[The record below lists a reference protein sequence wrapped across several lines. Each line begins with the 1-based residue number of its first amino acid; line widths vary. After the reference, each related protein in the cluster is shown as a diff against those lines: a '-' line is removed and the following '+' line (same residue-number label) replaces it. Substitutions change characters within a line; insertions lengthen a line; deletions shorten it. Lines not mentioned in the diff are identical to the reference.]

1 MLTSANALV
10 LSALLPLFVGMVP
23 TDPLPKGPDF
33 EGDVACH
40 GSSCSAFAGSGQ
52 HSGGSSD
59 GAPRP
64 DSGATAV
71 LSAEDPCVEMDQAEP
86 GWTCVASTRSGP
98 GGGET
103 VSPREAA
110 EQARASMSLPSPAL
124 ASSPA
129 EDTIVHFPV
138 WLWVDG
144 ADWEPVS
151 ATASVSAGSVTVTAV
166 PQQLRWDMGDGTV
179 LYCDGPGTVFDPAR
193 HDSQKPS
200 PDCGHAYTRTSRNQ
214 PDSRFPVAATV
225 SWTVE
230 WTTSAGGGGTLD
242 PLTTSAS
249 DSVRVREVHALV
261 TDG

>member
-1 MLTSANALV
+1 MLIPTTILAAAVLPAVTVVSPMLPPPSEIDFKGNA
-10 LSALLPLFVGMVP
+10 SCEASG
-23 TDPLPKGPDF
+23 
-33 EGDVACH
+33 
-40 GSSCSAFAGSGQ
+40 CSAFAESGQ
-52 HSGGSSD
+52 HSGGSSG

-64 DSGATAV
+64 DDGGTAT
-71 LSAEDPCVEMDQAEP
+71 LSAEDPCVEMDRAEP

-98 GGGET
+98 GGGGET

-110 EQARASMSLPSPAL
+110 EQARASMSLPAPTL

-129 EDTIVHFPV
+129 EDSVVHFPV

-179 LYCDGPGTVFDPAR
+179 LYCDGPGTAFDPAR
-193 HDSQKPS
+193 HDAETPS

-214 PDSRFPVAATV
+214 PDNRFPVAATV

>member
-1 MLTSANALV
+1 VLIAKSAFGVIALSMAAMSPTV
-10 LSALLPLFVGMVP
+10 LSQG
-23 TDPLPKGPDF
+23 DPDF
-33 EGDVACH
+33 RGTAICGEG
-40 GSSCSAFAGSGQ
+40 GCSAFAGSEQ
-52 HSGGSSD
+52 HSGGSSG

-64 DSGATAV
+64 DDGGTV
-71 LSAEDPCVEMDQAEP
+71 TLSAEDPCVEMDQEEP

-103 VSPREAA
+103 VSSREAA
-110 EQARASMSLPSPAL
+110 EQARASMSLPSPSL
-124 ASSPA
+124 AFSPA
-129 EDTIVHFPV
+129 EDSVVHFPV

-193 HDSQKPS
+193 HDAETPS

-214 PDSRFPVAATV
+214 PDSRFPVTATV

>member
-1 MLTSANALV
+1 MSTTILAAAVLPAVTVVSPMLPPPSEIDFKGNA
-10 LSALLPLFVGMVP
+10 SCEASG
-23 TDPLPKGPDF
+23 
-33 EGDVACH
+33 
-40 GSSCSAFAGSGQ
+40 CSAFAESGQ

-98 GGGET
+98 GGVGT

-110 EQARASMSLPSPAL
+110 EQARASMSLPAPAL

-214 PDSRFPVAATV
+214 PDSRFLVAATV
-225 SWTVE
+225 SWTVG

>member
-1 MLTSANALV
+1 MLIAKSAFGVIV
-10 LSALLPLFVGMVP
+10 LGMAVMSPTVLPQG
-23 TDPLPKGPDF
+23 DPDF
-33 EGDVACH
+33 RGTAICGEG
-40 GSSCSAFAGSGQ
+40 GCSAFAESGQ

-59 GAPRP
+59 SAPRP

-98 GGGET
+98 GSGET

-110 EQARASMSLPSPAL
+110 EQARASMSLPAPAL

-129 EDTIVHFPV
+129 EDTVVHFPV